1 MKRINLNNV
10 KTEQP
15 HFIGSW
21 NIENDNL
28 CKEIITFF
36 EENPNLQ
43 KDGFMGSGINTTV
56 KKTTD
61 LSVLPHNLKD
71 LKFRLFNNYFEVLHK
86 CFLDYQNQWPFLKEV
101 IKEIDIGIF
110 NVQRYFPGDHFAKIH
125 TERGSI
131 NTLHR
136 VFAWMTYLN
145 DVNDEDGGKTYFS
158 HYDIKVKPEMGKTL
172 IWPAEWTHAHAGEI
186 LNSGFKYIVTGWMH
200 FPYIKDNEE
209 EERLIK

>member
-1 MKRINLNNV
+1 MKRVNLNNT

-28 CKEIITFF
+28 CNEIITFF
-36 EENPNLQ
+36 EENQNLQ
-43 KDGFMGSGINTTV
+43 KSGSTALGTQHRI

-61 LSVLPHNLKD
+61 ILIKPDDLKD
-71 LKFRLFNNYFEVLHK
+71 IKFKCFNNYINELYK
-86 CFLDYQNQWPFLKEV
+86 SYKDYQNQWPFLKEV
-101 IKEIDIGIF
+101 IKEIDIGSF
-110 NVQRYFPGDHFAKIH
+110 NVQRYSPGDHFAKIH
-125 TERGSI
+125 TERASI
-131 NTLHR
+131 NCLHR

-145 DVNDEDGGKTYFS
+145 DVNEENGGKTYFS
-158 HYDIKVKPEMGKTL
+158 HHDIRVKPEMGKTL

-200 FPYIKDNEE
+200 FPHDDNSEE
-209 EERLIK
+209 QEN